1 MSHCI
6 SAVLWLTTATF
17 FFYIFPVNCVMA
29 MSHRF
34 EREIGLTKDRMTHS
48 TKTQHNEENDEASKK
63 KKWKR
68 KKKRKT
74 LTESKRRNKMKL
86 MTDWNPPK
94 AMNESE
100 AERRMRVCERLG
112 AKDERSKWCY
122 LMSLSFYCIETWP
135 SSTEKKL
142 KRRWTMATFRIR
154 SSAAA
159 KWKTEVTEDHHNQT
173 EQQKRMKM
181 SKANDYFDDEKKNV
195 INFKNSRSECHS
207 VMHAS
212 IDRQLQKV
220 VNDDK
225 DILSDD

>member
-135 SSTEKKL
+135 SSTEKNWKDDGRWRHSEFNPL
-142 KRRWTMATFRIR
+142 QQLNEKQKSPKTITTRLSNKNEWKCRRQTIISMMKRKMWSISRIR
-154 SSAAA
+154 EA
-159 KWKTEVTEDHHNQT
+159 
-173 EQQKRMKM
+173 
-181 SKANDYFDDEKKNV
+181 NV
-195 INFKNSRSECHS
+195 ILLCTHP
-207 VMHAS
+207 S
-212 IDRQLQKV
+212 IDSYK
-220 VNDDK
+220 K
-225 DILSDD
+225 